1 MLKLSGHKVTFVSRR
16 MFALALLFCLSATPS
31 ISAPL
36 NIILA
41 GASPLSKDHKICEAE
56 YRECLKRIESGY
68 TRHKIS
74 CEASFRQCERRKNS

>member
-1 MLKLSGHKVTFVSRR
+1 MLKLSGNRVTIGSRR
-16 MFALALLFCLSATPS
+16 MFGLALLVCLSATPS

-36 NIILA
+36 NVLA

-56 YRECLKRIESGY
+56 YTECLKRIESGY

-74 CEASFRQCERRKNS
+74 CEKSFRQCERRKNS